1 MAENKTAKKTGDNQS
16 EQKPAAVNK
25 VSKVKKVKKNV
36 SRGIAFVNASF
47 NNTIIT
53 ITDANG
59 NALCWSSAGACGFRG
74 SKKSTPY
81 AAQVAGERVSNVAKE
96 HGVITLDVIVNGPGA
111 GRETSLRA
119 LAGAGF
125 NIASIKDITGVPHNG
140 CRARKRR
147 RV

>member
-16 EQKPAAVNK
+16 EQKPAVVNK

-36 SRGIAFVNASF
+36 SRGIAFVNATF